1 MKAVSTTILKRIR
14 AKQRGWVFTP
24 KDFLDVASR
33 ASVDQT
39 LSRLTK
45 KGVIRRLDRGLF
57 DYPKQH
63 PILGTLSPSSDSIAQ
78 AITAKT
84 GDIAYPSGATSAN
97 MLGLTTQIPAKP
109 AYLTNGKSRT
119 KTFSGRT
126 ITLKHARVPI
136 MDKLPMK
143 LNITLQA
150 LSYLGKDGIDTQT
163 IIQCANR
170 LSDNDVKT
178 LSIASTAVP
187 SWLADI
193 ILQIKQVKYGQIRTS
208 L

>member
-1 MKAVSTTILKRIR
+1 MS
-14 AKQRGWVFTP
+14 
-24 KDFLDVASR
+24 
-33 ASVDQT
+33 
-39 LSRLTK
+39 SRLYQL
-45 KGVIRRLDRGLF
+45 LDYFMG
-57 DYPKQH
+57 
-63 PILGTLSPSSDSIAQ
+63 
-78 AITAKT
+78 
-84 GDIAYPSGATSAN
+84 
-97 MLGLTTQIPAKP
+97 
-109 AYLTNGKSRT
+109 
-119 KTFSGRT
+119 GRS
-126 ITLKHARVPI
+126 
-136 MDKLPMK
+136 
-143 LNITLQA
+143 QA

>member
-1 MKAVSTTILKRIR
+1 MKAVSSTIIKRIR

-24 KDFLDVASR
+24 KDFLDIASR
-33 ASVDQT
+33 TSVDKT
-39 LSRLTK
+39 LSRLAK
-45 KGVIRRLDRGLF
+45 KGIIRRLDRGLF

-63 PILGTLSPSSDSIAQ
+63 PVLGTLAPSSDNIAQ

-84 GDIAYPSGATSAN
+84 GDKVCPSGATAAN
-97 MLGLTTQIPAKP
+97 MLGLSTQISAKLV
-109 AYLTNGKSRT
+109 YLTNGKSRT
-119 KTFSGRT
+119 KTYFGRT

-143 LNITLQA
+143 INITLQA
-150 LSYLGKDGIDTQT
+150 LYYLGKDGIDTQT

-170 LSDNDVKT
+170 LSDNDIKT